1 MVSYKAVFS
10 HHSGLFKSSIFPP
23 SAGRR
28 KEFCEDTSRSGK
40 GLPPSALR
48 LGGDFYITLPT
59 TAATVCYNRA
69 MLRTLTVTRYVTPLR
84 EGGSLPAI
92 VEADDDGLYVL
103 KFRGAGQGEKALIAE
118 LLAGELGRAL
128 GLPVPEIV
136 FMELDPV
143 LGRSEPDY
151 EIQSLIKA
159 SAGLNLGL
167 DYLPG
172 ALAFTPL
179 DGSRLEPLLASSILW
194 FDAYVT
200 NVDRTP
206 RNTNM
211 LFWHRRLMLIDHGS
225 ALYFHY
231 STGDYLSR
239 SRSPFPPIKEH
250 VLLPVASALEEADVL
265 LKEFLTPRLIQETVK
280 AIPDSWLDHDPFF
293 ADRDAHREAYQAYLL
308 DRLAASHSFVEEALR
323 ARAQLL

>member
-1 MVSYKAVFS
+1 
-10 HHSGLFKSSIFPP
+10 
-23 SAGRR
+23 
-28 KEFCEDTSRSGK
+28 
-40 GLPPSALR
+40 
-48 LGGDFYITLPT
+48 
-59 TAATVCYNRA
+59 
-69 MLRTLTVTRYVTPLR
+69 MLSTITVTRYVTPLR

-103 KFRGAGQGEKALIAE
+103 KFRGAGQGVKALIAE
-118 LLAGELGRAL
+118 LVAGELGRAL

-151 EIQSLIKA
+151 EIRSLIKA
-159 SAGLNLGL
+159 SGGLNLAL

-172 ALAFTPL
+172 ALEFTPL
-179 DGSRLEPLLASSILW
+179 DANRLDPLLASSIVW

-225 ALYFHY
+225 SLYFHH

-239 SRSPFPPIKEH
+239 SRSPFPPIKDH
-250 VLLPVASALEEADVL
+250 VLLPVASALEEADAL
-265 LKEFLTPRLIQETVK
+265 MTKALTAEVIQQTVNM
-280 AIPDSWLDHDPFF
+280 IPGSWLNSDPFF
-293 ADRDAHREAYQAYLL
+293 ANRDAHREAYQAYLL
-308 DRLAASHSFVEEALR
+308 DRLAASRYFVEEALH